1 MASLLELQPALAQS
15 SQVDPGVRL
24 QAGIEKEDVDG
35 DLKSAMMSIRKSP
48 LMYWRHRDVRARA
61 LLRRLDATRSWG
73 TRRSR
78 FTSKSCMTT
87 RIF

>member
-48 LMYWRHRDVRARA
+48 LMYWRIVMCAPGRFCDGWMRREAGVPGEAGLRANRA
-61 LLRRLDATRSWG
+61 
-73 TRRSR
+73 
-78 FTSKSCMTT
+78 
-87 RIF
+87 